1 MSKRRVFDIDFD
13 TSDTDIGTASEKSDR
28 RGPMAAAISENSE
41 ALSERDALANKIRA
55 ENDALAH
62 EHVRLKKLGLIT
74 GLIPIDQINASKLVR
89 DRADGAD
96 LDLGDLKTSIREIG
110 LSNPIRVQE
119 TADGFELVQGFRR
132 LQAYTQLHEETGGD
146 TFAKIPAGLVAR
158 GENLEGLYRR
168 MVDENLV
175 RKDISF
181 GEMAQLAWAYVRDG
195 NLKVQDIND
204 AIDQLYASA
213 ARQKRAYIKNFARLF
228 RWLDHAIQHVDAV
241 PRALGVD
248 LNKRLEEQP
257 EQRAYL
263 RDKLRALG
271 DVSAEE
277 EVAYLRSFLKAS
289 ATPSKGAKTERV
301 KSAKT
306 TFQMAVPA
314 GTAKCV
320 AANGRVELSL
330 NRDFSSVDR
339 QKLEG
344 AVEAFFK
351 ALDR

>member
-1 MSKRRVFDIDFD
+1 MSKRRVFDIDFE
-13 TSDTDIGTASEKSDR
+13 DTDPSVPAGTEGSGR
-28 RGPMAAAISENSE
+28 RGPMAAAISES
-41 ALSERDALANKIRA
+41 ADAVSERDALADQIRA

-74 GLIPIDQINASKLVR
+74 GLIPLDQIHVTKLVR
-89 DRADGAD
+89 DRAEGID
-96 LDLGDLKTSIREIG
+96 LELEELKTSIQETG

-119 TADGFELVQGFRR
+119 TADGFELIQGFRR
-132 LQAYTQLHEETGGD
+132 LQAFKQLRDEGGAGFD
-146 TFAKIPAGLVAR
+146 TIPAGLVAK
-158 GENLEGLYRR
+158 GENLESLYRR

-195 NLKVQDIND
+195 NLPVQDIND
-204 AIDQLYASA
+204 AIDQLFASA

-228 RWLDHAIQHVDAV
+228 RWLDDAV
-241 PRALGVD
+241 QHPAALPRAVGVE

-257 EQRAYL
+257 EQRAFL
-263 RDKLRALG
+263 RDKLQSMGQVTA
-271 DVSAEE
+271 DEE
-277 EVAYLRSFLKAS
+277 LAYLRSFLKAS
-289 ATPSKGAKTERV
+289 AKPSKGAKTERV

-306 TFQMAVPA
+306 SFQMAVPA

-320 AANGRVELSL
+320 AAKGRVELSL
-330 NRDFSSVDR
+330 NRDFSAVDR